1 MAVYQEDHGKRV
13 AEGGKSHITEV
24 HMKRDKSKWGVFLQI
39 SLGALVLGLFIGGV
53 AFPQTSFF
61 QGKTVTLLESSA
73 PGGVGSMR
81 TKAVVPF
88 LQKYIPGNPT
98 IVMQYMDGGGGRKA
112 ANHLYKSVRPDGLTI
127 GRMSTPFVM
136 QPILGESG
144 VLYDIDKVIYLGTSY
159 SGGYHVFLTRREAG
173 LDGPEKLRAASGM
186 RIGSQ
191 SVGHLIYISGRMFA
205 YLMGLKQPRFV
216 TGYNS
221 PELDVA
227 IEQGEIDARSTVADS
242 LLHEKP
248 QWVDKGLMDFHGII
262 EIPKGR
268 KHTHP
273 RFAKL
278 PDIETFAR
286 SDTDRKL
293 VAMYR
298 TFVGSGNPYILP
310 PGTPKDRVQILQ
322 EAMRKTYKDP
332 EFFKE
337 YTKLTGLKAEPQ
349 MPEEL
354 EQTIKDMPRD
364 REAVEQF
371 KKLTGPDPLPQ
382 R

>member
-1 MAVYQEDHGKRV
+1 MR
-13 AEGGKSHITEV
+13 
-24 HMKRDKSKWGVFLQI
+24 RDKSKPVVFLQI
-39 SLGALVLGLFIGGV
+39 FLGALLLDLFIGGV

-61 QGKTVTLLESSA
+61 QGKTVTIVESSS
-73 PGGVGSMR
+73 PGGVGDMR

-98 IVMQYMDGGGGRKA
+98 IVLQYMDGGGGRKA
-112 ANHLYKSVRPDGLTI
+112 ANHVYKSVRPDGLTI

-136 QPILGESG
+136 HSILGESG

-159 SGGYHVFLTRREAG
+159 SGGYHVFLTRKEAG
-173 LDGPEKLRAASGM
+173 LDSLEKLRAASGV
-186 RIGSQ
+186 RIGAQ
-191 SVGHLIYISGRMFA
+191 SVGHLIYISGRMFT
-205 YLMGLKQPRFV
+205 YLIGPKQPKFV
-216 TGYNS
+216 TGYDAR
-221 PELDVA
+221 ELDIA
-227 IEQGEIDARSTVADS
+227 IERGEIDGRSTVADS
-242 LLHEKP
+242 MLHENRE
-248 QWVDKGLMDFHGII
+248 WVDKGLMDFHGLI

-364 REAVEQF
+364 REAVELF
-371 KKLTGPDPLPQ
+371 KKLTCPDPLPQ

>member
-1 MAVYQEDHGKRV
+1 MR
-13 AEGGKSHITEV
+13 
-24 HMKRDKSKWGVFLQI
+24 RDKSKSVMFLQI
-39 SLGALVLGLFIGGV
+39 SLGALLLGLCFDLFMGGV
-53 AFPQTSFF
+53 AFAQTSFF
-61 QGKTVTLLESSA
+61 QGKTVTILESSA

-88 LQKYIPGNPT
+88 LQKYIPGNPS
-98 IVMQYMDGGGGRKA
+98 IVVQYMDGGGGRKA

-136 QPILGESG
+136 HPMLGESG
-144 VLYDIDKVIYLGTSY
+144 VLYDIDKVSYLGTSY
-159 SGGYHVFLTRREAG
+159 SGGYHVFITRREAG
-173 LDGPEKLRAASGM
+173 LDRLENLRAASGM

-205 YLMGLKQPRFV
+205 YLMGLNQPRFV
-216 TGYNS
+216 TGYTS

-227 IEQGEIDARSTVADS
+227 IEQGELDARSTVADS

-248 QWVDKGLMDFHGII
+248 QWVDQGLMDFHGII
-262 EIPKGR
+262 EIPKRR
-268 KHTHP
+268 KHSHP

-286 SDTDRKL
+286 SDIDRKL

-298 TFVGSGNPYILP
+298 TFVGSGNPFILP
-310 PGTPKDRVQILQ
+310 PGTPKDRVHILQ
-322 EAMRKTYKDP
+322 EAMRKTYRDP

-349 MPEEL
+349 MAEEL

-364 REAVEQF
+364 REAVELF
-371 KKLTGPDPLPQ
+371 KKLTGADPLPQ

>member
-1 MAVYQEDHGKRV
+1 
-13 AEGGKSHITEV
+13 
-24 HMKRDKSKWGVFLQI
+24 
-39 SLGALVLGLFIGGV
+39 
-53 AFPQTSFF
+53 
-61 QGKTVTLLESSA
+61 
-73 PGGVGSMR
+73 
-81 TKAVVPF
+81 
-88 LQKYIPGNPT
+88 
-98 IVMQYMDGGGGRKA
+98 
-112 ANHLYKSVRPDGLTI
+112 
-127 GRMSTPFVM
+127 MSTPFVM

-144 VLYDIDKVIYLGTSY
+144 VLYDIDKVSYLGTSY
-159 SGGYHVFLTRREAG
+159 SGGYHVFFTRKEAG
-173 LDGPEKLRAASGM
+173 VDSLEKLRSASGM

-205 YLMGLKQPRFV
+205 YLIGLKQPRFV
-216 TGYNS
+216 TGYSS

-227 IEQGEIDARSTVADS
+227 IEQGEIDTRSTVADA

-248 QWVDKGLMDFHGII
+248 QWVDKGLMDFHSII
-262 EIPKGR
+262 EIPQGR

-273 RFAKL
+273 RFAEL

-286 SDTDRKL
+286 SAIERKL
-293 VAMYR
+293 VALYR
-298 TFVGSGNPYILP
+298 TFVGSGNPFILP
-310 PGTPKDRVQILQ
+310 PGTPKDRVHILQ
-322 EAMRKTYKDP
+322 EAMRKTYRDP

-364 REAVEQF
+364 REAVELF

>member
-1 MAVYQEDHGKRV
+1 
-13 AEGGKSHITEV
+13 
-24 HMKRDKSKWGVFLQI
+24 VFLQTF
-39 SLGALVLGLFIGGV
+39 LGSHLLGLFIVGV
-53 AFPQTSFF
+53 ALPQSSFF
-61 QGKTVTLLESSA
+61 QGKTITIIQSSA
-73 PGGVGSMR
+73 PGGVGDMR
-81 TKAVVPF
+81 TKAIVPF

-98 IVMQYMDGGGGRKA
+98 IAMEYMPGGGGRKA
-112 ANHLYKSVRPDGLTI
+112 ANHFHKSVRPDGLTI

-136 QPILGESG
+136 HPILGESG
-144 VLYDIDKVIYLGTSY
+144 VLYDIDKTIYLGTSY

-173 LDGPEKLRAASGM
+173 LNSLEKLRAASGV

-191 SVGHLIYISGRMFA
+191 SVGHLIYISGRMFT
-205 YLMGLKQPRFV
+205 YLIGLRQAKFV
-216 TGYNS
+216 TGYSS

-227 IEQGEIDARSTVADS
+227 IEQGEIDGRTTVADS

-273 RFAKL
+273 RFAEL
-278 PDIETFAR
+278 PDIETFAK
-286 SDTDRKL
+286 SDMDRKV
-293 VAMYR
+293 VALYR

-310 PGTPKDRVQILQ
+310 PGTPKDRVHVLQ
-322 EAMRKTYKDP
+322 EAMRKTYRDP

-337 YTKLTGLKAEPQ
+337 YNKLTGLKAEPQ

-354 EQTIKDMPRD
+354 EQTVRDMPRD
-364 REAVEQF
+364 REAVELF
-371 KKLTGPDPLPQ
+371 KKLNGPDPLPQ

>member
-1 MAVYQEDHGKRV
+1 V
-13 AEGGKSHITEV
+13 
-24 HMKRDKSKWGVFLQI
+24 
-39 SLGALVLGLFIGGV
+39 
-53 AFPQTSFF
+53 
-61 QGKTVTLLESSA
+61 
-73 PGGVGSMR
+73 
-81 TKAVVPF
+81 
-88 LQKYIPGNPT
+88 
-98 IVMQYMDGGGGRKA
+98 QYMDGGGGRKA

-136 QPILGESG
+136 HPIIGESG
-144 VLYDIDKVIYLGTSY
+144 VLYDIDKVSYLGTSY
-159 SGGYHVFLTRREAG
+159 SGGYHVFITRREAG
-173 LDGPEKLRAASGM
+173 LDRLENLRAASGM

-227 IEQGEIDARSTVADS
+227 IEQGEIDTRSTVADA

-248 QWVDKGLMDFHGII
+248 QWVDQGLMDFHGII

-268 KHTHP
+268 KHSHP

-286 SDTDRKL
+286 SEMDRKL
-293 VAMYR
+293 VRLYR
-298 TFVGSGNPYILP
+298 TFVGSGNPFILP
-310 PGTPKDRVQILQ
+310 PGTPKERMQHLQ
-322 EAMRKTYKDP
+322 EAMRKTYRDP

-354 EQTIKDMPRD
+354 EQTIRDMPRD
-364 REAVEQF
+364 REAVELF

>member
-1 MAVYQEDHGKRV
+1 MR
-13 AEGGKSHITEV
+13 
-24 HMKRDKSKWGVFLQI
+24 RDKFRSVVFLQI
-39 SLGALVLGLFIGGV
+39 FLGALLLGLFMSSV
-53 AFPQTSFF
+53 AFAQASFF
-61 QGKTVTLLESSA
+61 QGKTVTILESSA

-98 IVMQYMDGGGGRKA
+98 IVIQYMDGGGGRKA
-112 ANHLYKSVRPDGLTI
+112 ANHLYQSVKPDGLTI

-136 QPILGESG
+136 HPMLGESG
-144 VLYDIDKVIYLGTSY
+144 VLYDIDKVSYLGTSY
-159 SGGYHVFLTRREAG
+159 SGGYHVFITRREAG
-173 LDGPEKLRAASGM
+173 FDNLEKLRAASGM

-191 SVGHLIYISGRMFA
+191 SVGHLIYISGRLFA
-205 YLMGLKQPRFV
+205 YMMGLKQPRFV

-227 IEQGEIDARSTVADS
+227 IEQGEIDARTTVADS

-248 QWVDKGLMDFHGII
+248 QWVDKGLMDFQGII

-268 KHTHP
+268 KHSHA
-273 RFAKL
+273 RFGQL
-278 PDIETFAR
+278 PDIETFAK
-286 SDTDRKL
+286 SEMDRKIARL
-293 VAMYR
+293 YR
-298 TFVGSGNPYILP
+298 TFVGSGNPFVLS

-322 EAMRKTYKDP
+322 DAMRKTYRDP

-337 YTKLTGLKAEPQ
+337 YAKLTGLKAEPQ

-364 REAVEQF
+364 REAVELF

>member
-1 MAVYQEDHGKRV
+1 MRRDMS
-13 AEGGKSHITEV
+13 KS
-24 HMKRDKSKWGVFLQI
+24 MMFLQI
-39 SLGALVLGLFIGGV
+39 SLGAHLLGLFIGGV

-61 QGKTVTLLESSA
+61 QGKTVTIVQSSA
-73 PGGVGSMR
+73 PGGVGDMR
-81 TKAVVPF
+81 TKAIVPF
-88 LQKYIPGNPT
+88 LHKYIPGNPA
-98 IVMQYMDGGGGRKA
+98 IVMEYMDGGGGRKA

-136 QPILGESG
+136 HPILGESG
-144 VLYDIDKVIYLGTSY
+144 VLYDIDKVSYLGTSY
-159 SGGYHVFLTRREAG
+159 SGGYHIFITRREAG
-173 LDGPEKLRAASGM
+173 LDSREKLRAASGV

-205 YLMGLKQPRFV
+205 YLIGLKQPKFV

-221 PELDVA
+221 PELDIA
-227 IEQGEIDARSTVADS
+227 IEQGEIDSRTTVADS

-268 KHTHP
+268 KHSHR
-273 RFAKL
+273 RFAEL
-278 PDIETFAR
+278 SDIETFAR
-286 SDTDRKL
+286 SAMDRKL
-293 VAMYR
+293 VALYR

-322 EAMRKTYKDP
+322 EAMRKTYRDP

-337 YTKLTGLKAEPQ
+337 YKKLSGLEAEPQ

-354 EQTIKDMPRD
+354 EQTIRDMPRD
-364 REAVEQF
+364 REAVDLF

>member
-1 MAVYQEDHGKRV
+1 MR
-13 AEGGKSHITEV
+13 S
-24 HMKRDKSKWGVFLQI
+24 DKSKSVVFLQI
-39 SLGALVLGLFIGGV
+39 SLGALLLGLFNSGT

-61 QGKTVTLLESSA
+61 QGKTVTILESSA

-144 VLYDIDKVIYLGTSY
+144 ILYDIDKVSYLGTSY
-159 SGGYHVFLTRREAG
+159 SGGYHVFFTRREAG
-173 LDGPEKLRAASGM
+173 LDSLEKIRATSGM

-205 YLMGLKQPRFV
+205 YLIGLKQPRFV

-221 PELDVA
+221 PELDIA
-227 IEQGEIDARSTVADS
+227 IEQGEIDTRSTVADA

-248 QWVDKGLMDFHGII
+248 QWVDKSLMDFHSII

-268 KHTHP
+268 KHPHP
-273 RFAKL
+273 RFAEL
-278 PDIETFAR
+278 SDIDTFAR
-286 SDTDRKL
+286 SATERKL
-293 VAMYR
+293 VALYR
-298 TFVGSGNPYILP
+298 TFVGSGNPFILP

-322 EAMRKTYKDP
+322 EAMRKTYRDP

-354 EQTIKDMPRD
+354 EQTIRDMPRD
-364 REAVEQF
+364 REAVELF
-371 KKLTGPDPLPQ
+371 KKLTGPDPLPP

>member
-1 MAVYQEDHGKRV
+1 MRRDRS
-13 AEGGKSHITEV
+13 KSV
-24 HMKRDKSKWGVFLQI
+24 VFLQI
-39 SLGALVLGLFIGGV
+39 SFGALLLDLLIVSG
-53 AFPQTSFF
+53 AFSQTSFF
-61 QGKTVTLLESSA
+61 QGKTVTILESSA

-81 TKAVVPF
+81 TKAVLPF
-88 LQKYIPGNPT
+88 LQKHIPGNPT

-112 ANHLYKSVRPDGLTI
+112 ANHLYTSVRPDGLTI

-144 VLYDIDKVIYLGTSY
+144 VLYDIDKVSYLGTSY
-159 SGGYHVFLTRREAG
+159 SGGYHVFISRREAG
-173 LDGPEKLRAASGM
+173 FDSLEKLRAASGT

-191 SVGHLIYISGRMFA
+191 SVGHLIYISGRMFG
-205 YLMGLKQPRFV
+205 YLIGLKQPRFV

-227 IEQGEIDARSTVADS
+227 IEQGEIDARTTVADN

-248 QWVDKGLMDFHGII
+248 HWVDKGLMNVHGII

-273 RFAKL
+273 RFAEL
-278 PDIETFAR
+278 PDIGAFAR
-286 SDTDRKL
+286 SEMDRKIVRL
-293 VAMYR
+293 YR
-298 TFVGSGNPYILP
+298 TFVGSGNPFILP
-310 PGTPKDRVQILQ
+310 PGTPKDRVLILQ
-322 EAMRKTYKDP
+322 EAMRKTYRDP

-354 EQTIKDMPRD
+354 EQTIKDMPRE
-364 REAVEQF
+364 REAVDLF

>member
-1 MAVYQEDHGKRV
+1 
-13 AEGGKSHITEV
+13 
-24 HMKRDKSKWGVFLQI
+24 MKRDKSKWGVFLQI
-39 SLGALVLGLFIGGV
+39 SLGALLLGLFIGGV
-53 AFPQTSFF
+53 AFAQTSFF
-61 QGKTVTLLESSA
+61 QGKTVTILESSA

-98 IVMQYMDGGGGRKA
+98 IVVQYMDGGGGRKA
-112 ANHLYKSVRPDGLTI
+112 ANHLYQSVRPDGLTI

-136 QPILGESG
+136 HPILGESG
-144 VLYDIDKVIYLGTSY
+144 VLYDIDKVTYLGTSY

-173 LDGPEKLRAASGM
+173 LDSLEKLRAASGM
-186 RIGSQ
+186 RIGAQ

-205 YLMGLKQPRFV
+205 YLMGLKQTRFV
-216 TGYNS
+216 TGYSS

-227 IEQGEIDARSTVADS
+227 IERGELDARSTVADS
-242 LLHEKP
+242 LLHERP
-248 QWVDKGLMDFHGII
+248 QWIDKSLVDFHGII

-268 KHTHP
+268 KHTHS
-273 RFAKL
+273 RFAGL
-278 PDIETFAR
+278 PDVESFAK
-286 SDTDRKL
+286 SDMDRKI
-293 VAMYR
+293 VALYR
-298 TFVGSGNPYILP
+298 TFVGSGNPFILP
-310 PGTPKDRVQILQ
+310 PGVPKDRAHILQ
-322 EAMRKTYKDP
+322 EAMRKTYRDP

-354 EQTIKDMPRD
+354 EQTIKDMPRE
-364 REAVEQF
+364 REAVELF

>member
-1 MAVYQEDHGKRV
+1 MR
-13 AEGGKSHITEV
+13 
-24 HMKRDKSKWGVFLQI
+24 RDKSKSVVFLQI
-39 SLGALVLGLFIGGV
+39 SLGALLLDLFIGGV

-61 QGKTVTLLESSA
+61 QGKTVTIVQSSA
-73 PGGVGSMR
+73 PGGVGDMR
-81 TKAVVPF
+81 TKAIVPF
-88 LQKYIPGNPT
+88 LQKHIPGNPT
-98 IVMQYMDGGGGRKA
+98 IVMEYMDGGGGRKA
-112 ANHLYKSVRPDGLTI
+112 ANHLYKTVRPDGLTI

-136 QPILGESG
+136 HPILGESG
-144 VLYDIDKVIYLGTSY
+144 VLYDLDKVSYLGTSY

-173 LDGPEKLRAASGM
+173 LDSREKLRAASGV

-191 SVGHLIYISGRMFA
+191 SVGHLIYVSGRMFT
-205 YLMGLKQPRFV
+205 YLIGLKQPRFV

-221 PELDVA
+221 PELDIA
-227 IEQGEIDARSTVADS
+227 IEQGEIDGRTTVADS

-248 QWVDKGLMDFHGII
+248 QWVDKNLMDFHGII

-268 KHTHP
+268 KHSHR
-273 RFAKL
+273 RFADL
-278 PDIETFAR
+278 SDIETFAR
-286 SDTDRKL
+286 SAMDRKL
-293 VAMYR
+293 VALYR

-322 EAMRKTYKDP
+322 EAMRKTYRDP

-337 YTKLTGLKAEPQ
+337 YKKLSGLEAEPQ

-354 EQTIKDMPRD
+354 EQTIRDMPRD
-364 REAVEQF
+364 REAVDLF

>member
-1 MAVYQEDHGKRV
+1 MRRDRS
-13 AEGGKSHITEV
+13 KSV
-24 HMKRDKSKWGVFLQI
+24 LFLQI
-39 SLGALVLGLFIGGV
+39 SLGALALGLFFVDV
-53 AFPQTSFF
+53 ASAQTSFF
-61 QGKTVTLLESSA
+61 QGKTITVVQGSA
-73 PGGVGSMR
+73 PGGVGDMR
-81 TKAVVPF
+81 TKAIFPF

-98 IVMQYMDGGGGRKA
+98 IVMEYMPGGGGRQA
-112 ANHLYKSVRPDGLTI
+112 ANHLYKTVRPDGLTI

-136 QPILGESG
+136 HAILGEKG
-144 VLYDIDKVIYLGTSY
+144 VLYDIDKVSYLGTSY
-159 SGGYHVFLTRREAG
+159 SGGYHVFLTRKEAG
-173 LDGPEKLRAASGM
+173 LNSLEKLRAASGV

-191 SVGHLIYISGRMFA
+191 SVGHLIYISGRMFTH
-205 YLMGLKQPRFV
+205 LMGLKQPRFV
-216 TGYNS
+216 TGYSS

-227 IEQGEIDARSTVADS
+227 IEQGEIDGRTTVADS
-242 LLHEKP
+242 MLHEKP

-268 KHTHP
+268 KHSHP

-278 PDIETFAR
+278 SDVETFAK
-286 SDTDRKL
+286 SDMDRKV
-293 VAMYR
+293 VAIYR
-298 TFVGSGNPYILP
+298 TFIGSGNPYILS

-322 EAMRKTYKDP
+322 EAMRKTFRDP

-337 YTKLTGLKAEPQ
+337 HKKLTGLDAEPQ

-364 REAVEQF
+364 PEAIELF
-371 KKLTGPDPLPQ
+371 KKLIGPDPLPQ

>member
-1 MAVYQEDHGKRV
+1 MRRDTF
-13 AEGGKSHITEV
+13 KSV
-24 HMKRDKSKWGVFLQI
+24 MFLQI
-39 SLGALVLGLFIGGV
+39 FFGALLLGLFIGGV

-61 QGKTVTLLESSA
+61 QGKTVTIVQSSA
-73 PGGVGSMR
+73 PGGVGDMR
-81 TKAVVPF
+81 TKAIVPF
-88 LQKYIPGNPT
+88 LQKYIPGNPA
-98 IVMQYMDGGGGRKA
+98 IVMEYMDGGGGRKA

-136 QPILGESG
+136 HPILGESG
-144 VLYDIDKVIYLGTSY
+144 ILYDIDKVNYLGTSY
-159 SGGYHVFLTRREAG
+159 SGGYHIFITRREAG
-173 LDGPEKLRAASGM
+173 LDNREKLRAASGV

-191 SVGHLIYISGRMFA
+191 SVGHLIYISGRMFS
-205 YLMGLKQPRFV
+205 YLIGLKQPRFV
-216 TGYNS
+216 TGYS
-221 PELDVA
+221 APELDIA
-227 IEQGEIDARSTVADS
+227 IEQGEIDGRSTVADS

-248 QWVDKGLMDFHGII
+248 QWVDKGLMNFHGII

-268 KHTHP
+268 KHSHR
-273 RFAKL
+273 RFAEL
-278 PDIETFAR
+278 SDIESFAK
-286 SDTDRKL
+286 SDMDRKL
-293 VAMYR
+293 VALYR

-322 EAMRKTYKDP
+322 EAMRKTYRDP

-337 YTKLTGLKAEPQ
+337 YKKLSGLEAEPQ

-354 EQTIKDMPRD
+354 EQTIRDMPRD
-364 REAVEQF
+364 REAVDMF

>member
-1 MAVYQEDHGKRV
+1 MG
-13 AEGGKSHITEV
+13 V
-24 HMKRDKSKWGVFLQI
+24 HMRRDRSKSVVLCQI
-39 SLGALVLGLFIGGV
+39 SLGALLLGLFISGV
-53 AFPQTSFF
+53 AFPQTSLF
-61 QGKTVTLLESSA
+61 QGKTVTILESSA

-144 VLYDIDKVIYLGTSY
+144 VLYDIDKVSYLGTSY
-159 SGGYHVFLTRREAG
+159 SGGYHVFFTRREAG
-173 LDGPEKLRAASGM
+173 LDSLEKLRAASGM

-205 YLMGLKQPRFV
+205 YLIGLKQPRFV

-227 IEQGEIDARSTVADS
+227 IEQGEIDTRSTVADA

-273 RFAKL
+273 RFAEL
-278 PDIETFAR
+278 SDIETFAR
-286 SDTDRKL
+286 STIERKL
-293 VAMYR
+293 VALYR
-298 TFVGSGNPYILP
+298 TFVGSGNPFILP
-310 PGTPKDRVQILQ
+310 PGTPKDRVHILQ
-322 EAMRKTYKDP
+322 EAMRKTYRDP

-354 EQTIKDMPRD
+354 EQTIRDMPRD
-364 REAVEQF
+364 REAVELF
-371 KKLTGPDPLPQ
+371 KKLTGPDPLPH

>member
-1 MAVYQEDHGKRV
+1 V
-13 AEGGKSHITEV
+13 
-24 HMKRDKSKWGVFLQI
+24 VFLQI
-39 SLGALVLGLFIGGV
+39 SFGALLLDLLIVSG
-53 AFPQTSFF
+53 AFSQTSFF
-61 QGKTVTLLESSA
+61 QGKTVTILESSA

-81 TKAVVPF
+81 TKAVLPF
-88 LQKYIPGNPT
+88 LQKHIPGNPT

-112 ANHLYKSVRPDGLTI
+112 ANHLYTSVRPDGLTI

-144 VLYDIDKVIYLGTSY
+144 VLYDIDKVSYLGTSY
-159 SGGYHVFLTRREAG
+159 SGGYHVFISRREAG
-173 LDGPEKLRAASGM
+173 FDSLEKLRAASGT

-191 SVGHLIYISGRMFA
+191 SVGHLIYISGRMFG
-205 YLMGLKQPRFV
+205 YLIGLKQPRFV

-227 IEQGEIDARSTVADS
+227 IEQGEIDARTTVADN

-248 QWVDKGLMDFHGII
+248 HWVDKGLMNVHGII

-273 RFAKL
+273 RFAEL
-278 PDIETFAR
+278 PDIGAFAR
-286 SDTDRKL
+286 SEMDRKIVRL
-293 VAMYR
+293 YR
-298 TFVGSGNPYILP
+298 TFVGSGNPFILP
-310 PGTPKDRVQILQ
+310 PGTPKDRVLILQ
-322 EAMRKTYKDP
+322 EAMRKTYRDP

-354 EQTIKDMPRD
+354 EQTIKDMPRE
-364 REAVEQF
+364 REAVDLF

>member
-1 MAVYQEDHGKRV
+1 MRRDRS
-13 AEGGKSHITEV
+13 KSV
-24 HMKRDKSKWGVFLQI
+24 VFLQI
-39 SLGALVLGLFIGGV
+39 FLGAHLLGLFTGGV
-53 AFPQTSFF
+53 AFPQASFF
-61 QGKTVTLLESSA
+61 QGKTVTIIQSSG
-73 PGGVGSMR
+73 PGGVGDMR
-81 TKAVVPF
+81 TKAIVPF

-112 ANHLYKSVRPDGLTI
+112 ANHFQKSVRPDGLTI
-127 GRMSTPFVM
+127 GRMSTPYVM
-136 QPILGESG
+136 LPILGGSG
-144 VLYDIDKVIYLGTSY
+144 VLYDIDKTIYLGTSY
-159 SGGYHVFLTRREAG
+159 SGGYHVFMTRREAG
-173 LDGPEKLRAASGM
+173 LNSLEKLRAASGV
-186 RIGSQ
+186 RVGSQ
-191 SVGHLIYISGRMFA
+191 SVGHLIYVSGRLFS

-216 TGYNS
+216 TGYGS

-248 QWVDKGLMDFHGII
+248 HWVEKGLMDFHGII

-268 KHTHP
+268 KHSHS
-273 RFAKL
+273 RFAEL
-278 PDIETFAR
+278 SDIESFAR
-286 SDTDRKL
+286 SDLDRKI
-293 VAMYR
+293 VALYR

-322 EAMRKTYKDP
+322 EAMRKTHRDP

-354 EQTIKDMPRD
+354 EQTIRDMPRD
-364 REAVEQF
+364 REAVELF
-371 KKLTGPDPLPQ
+371 KMLTGPDPLPS

>member
-1 MAVYQEDHGKRV
+1 MRRERS
-13 AEGGKSHITEV
+13 KSV
-24 HMKRDKSKWGVFLQI
+24 VLLQI
-39 SLGALVLGLFIGGV
+39 YLGALLLGLFIVGV

-61 QGKTVTLLESSA
+61 QGKTVTILESSA

-127 GRMSTPFVM
+127 GRMSTPFAM

-144 VLYDIDKVIYLGTSY
+144 VLYDIDKVSYLGTSY
-159 SGGYHVFLTRREAG
+159 SGGYHVFFTRKEAG
-173 LDGPEKLRAASGM
+173 LDSLEKLRMASGM

-205 YLMGLKQPRFV
+205 YLIGLKQPRFV
-216 TGYNS
+216 TGYSS

-227 IEQGEIDARSTVADS
+227 IEQGEIDTRSTVADA

-248 QWVDKGLMDFHGII
+248 EWADKGLMDFHSII

-273 RFAKL
+273 GFAKL

-286 SDTDRKL
+286 SAIERKL
-293 VAMYR
+293 VALYR
-298 TFVGSGNPYILP
+298 TFVGSGNPFILP
-310 PGTPKDRVQILQ
+310 PGTPKDRIQILQ
-322 EAMRKTYKDP
+322 EAMRKTYRDP

-354 EQTIKDMPRD
+354 EQTIRDMPRD
-364 REAVEQF
+364 REAVELF

>member
-1 MAVYQEDHGKRV
+1 M
-13 AEGGKSHITEV
+13 S
-24 HMKRDKSKWGVFLQI
+24 RDKSKSVVFLLS
-39 SLGALVLGLFIGGV
+39 SLGALVLDIFIV
-53 AFPQTSFF
+53 SAAFPQTSFF
-61 QGKTVTLLESSA
+61 QGKTVTILESSG
-73 PGGVGSMR
+73 PSGVGSMR

-112 ANHLYKSVRPDGLTI
+112 ANHLYNSVRPDGLTI

-136 QPILGESG
+136 LPILGESG

-173 LDGPEKLRAASGM
+173 LDSVEKLRAASGV
-186 RIGSQ
+186 RVGAQ
-191 SVGHLIYISGRMFA
+191 SVGHLIYISGRMFS
-205 YLMGLKQPRFV
+205 YLIGLKQPKFV
-216 TGYNS
+216 TGYDAR
-221 PELDVA
+221 ELDVA
-227 IEQGEIDARSTVADS
+227 IERGEIDGRSNVLDS
-242 LLHEKP
+242 MLHENRH
-248 QWVDKGLMDFHGII
+248 WVEKGLMDFHALI

-273 RFAKL
+273 RFAQL
-278 PDIETFAR
+278 PDIENFAR
-286 SDTDRKL
+286 SDMDRKL

-298 TFVGSGNPYILP
+298 TFVGSGNPFVLP

-322 EAMRKTYKDP
+322 EAMRKTYRDP

-354 EQTIKDMPRD
+354 EQTIKEMPRD
-364 REAVEQF
+364 REAVELF